1 VATVRAREPD
11 RTGSVV
17 RGGVSVAYEVFGDGD
32 RTVVFVPI
40 DTIVESRAWKA
51 QVPWLSRRARVV
63 TIDPRGNGRSD
74 RPADPAAYGSVHAAA
89 DTVAVLDELGIG
101 SAVLVGLCSS
111 VWTALLVATGSPDR
125 VDGLVAVAPWVP
137 HLTPPHPWR
146 TQHPFDEVPD
156 TDEGWA
162 RVTKWYMRKD
172 WQGSAEFFFG
182 EIVSEPHSSKVIEDC
197 VGWALQTTA
206 DVVIASDDASP
217 GVENREQVLEV
228 LGRVCC
234 PSLVIHGDEDRCQ
247 PSIRAT
253 ALAEAIG
260 AEEVVLAGA
269 GHLPMAREPVAVNRA
284 IGGFL
289 DRLDGVRAPRRFVL
303 PARRPRRVL
312 YLSSPIGLG
321 HGRRDLAIAAE
332 LRRQVPGL
340 QVDWLAQPPL
350 TAWLA
355 RRGESVHPAS
365 AFLASEAAHV
375 DGLAGEHDLH
385 AFEAI
390 RQMDEILVANFQL
403 FAEIADAEP
412 YDLWV
417 GDEAWELDHFLH
429 ENPELKTTAFAWMTD
444 FVGWLPNAG
453 ADERE
458 TALTADSNAEM
469 LEHVARLPRVRDR
482 AVFVGSP
489 DDVVPGTFGPGLPD
503 IRTWT
508 EQHYDFAGYVTG
520 FDPAEI
526 ADRDALRAEFGL
538 GDGPVCVVAVGGS
551 GVGGSLLRRAVDA
564 APLLAERC
572 PGARTVVVTGP
583 RIDPASLPAR
593 PGVEVLGWV
602 PDLHRLL
609 AAADV
614 ALVQGGLTTT
624 MELAAA
630 GRPFVYVPLRRHF
643 EQNIHVRH
651 RLDRYRAGRCV
662 PWDEATPERL
672 AGELAELI
680 GTRPDV
686 RPVETDGAARAAAL
700 LAELL

>member
-1 VATVRAREPD
+1 MRAREPD
-11 RTGSVV
+11 RTGTVDRNGV
-17 RGGVSVAYEVFGDGD
+17 RVAYEVFGDGD
-32 RTVVFVPI
+32 RTVVFAPVDP
-40 DTIVESRAWKA
+40 IVESRAWKA

-74 RPADPAAYGSVHAAA
+74 RPADPAAYGSPPSAA
-89 DTVAVLDELGIG
+89 DTLAVMDELGVD
-101 SAVLVGLCSS
+101 SAVLVGLCTS
-111 VWTALLVATGSPDR
+111 VWTALLVAAEFPER
-125 VDGLVAVAPWVP
+125 VDGLIAIATWLPY
-137 HLTPPHPWR
+137 TPAHPWR
-146 TQHPFDEVPD
+146 SRYPVDEVPD

-162 RVTKWYMRKD
+162 RRTHWYMRRD
-172 WQGSAEFFFG
+172 WRGAAEFFFS
-182 EIVSEPHSSKVIEDC
+182 EITSEPHSTKVVEDC
-197 VGWALQTTA
+197 VGWAMQTTA
-206 DVVIASDDASP
+206 EAVIASDTAP
-217 GVENREQVLEV
+217 FGVADREEVLAV
-228 LGRVCC
+228 LGRVRC
-234 PSLVIHGDEDRCQ
+234 PVLVVHGEEDRCQ
-247 PSIRAT
+247 PAARGA
-253 ALAEAIG
+253 ALAQATG
-260 AEEVVLAGA
+260 AQQLTLAGA

-284 IGGFL
+284 IGTFL
-289 DRLDGVRAPRRFVL
+289 DGLDGPR
-303 PARRPRRVL
+303 PALRRWTVPWRREKRVL

-350 TAWLA
+350 TGWLD
-355 RRGESVHPAS
+355 RRGERVHPAS

-390 RQMDEILVANFQL
+390 REMDEILVANFMV
-403 FAEIADAEP
+403 FSEIADAEH

-429 ENPELKTTAFAWMTD
+429 ENPELKTTAFAWLTD
-444 FVGWLPNAG
+444 FVGWLPDAG
-453 ADERE
+453 ADARE
-458 TALTADSNAEM
+458 AALTADANAEM

-489 DDVVPGTFGPGLPD
+489 DDVVPGTFGPGLPG
-503 IRTWT
+503 IREWT
-508 EQHYDFAGYVTG
+508 EAHYDFAGYVTG

-526 ADRDALRAEFGL
+526 ADRDGLRATFGL
-538 GDGPVCVVAVGGS
+538 GDEPVCVVAVGGS
-551 GVGGSLLRRAVDA
+551 GVGGALLRRAVEA
-564 APLLAERC
+564 ATPLRERC
-572 PGARTVVVTGP
+572 PRMRMIVVTGP
-583 RIDPASLPAR
+583 RIDPASLPAG
-593 PGVEVLGWV
+593 PGVEVHGWF

-630 GRPFVYVPLRRHF
+630 RRPFVYVPLRRHF

-651 RLDRYRAGRCV
+651 RLERYGAGRCV
-662 PWDEATPERL
+662 PWDQATPERL
-672 AGELAELI
+672 AGELAGLV
-680 GTRPDV
+680 GATPDV
-686 RPVETDGAARAAAL
+686 RPVETDGATRAAAL